1 LLPSRN
7 SAILPRMSTLLQDLR
22 YGARLLLKTP
32 GFTLIAALSLALGI
46 GANTTIFTL
55 INAVLLNPLPV
66 EDPSQLV
73 SVWTTDE
80 LNRSGGFGF
89 GFLQT
94 SPMNY
99 KDLRDKNEV
108 FSGIAAH
115 AGLPLNITGGTGD
128 PQQVFGEIV
137 TGNYFSVLG
146 AKPAIGRGFLPDEDQ
161 KPGAKLVCVLGY
173 GEWQKRF
180 GGEPSIVGRTI
191 SLNGRQ
197 FTVVGVMPKG
207 FKGTNAI
214 GAPAVWVPYMT
225 YQQTTTGFFL
235 ELIRPDQRRG
245 LVFNV
250 TGRLKP
256 GVSVRQAE
264 ANLKTLARQLE
275 QEYPNDNKG
284 RNVTLVPLAQATIN
298 PGFRGNI
305 VAAGGLLMTIV
316 ALVLLIACANVANL
330 LLARAAARQKEIAVR
345 LSLGATRAQLIRQ
358 LLTEGTLLAV
368 VGGAAGL
375 MLAYWA
381 QDVLWSFRPP
391 FLQADAIDIH
401 PDARV
406 LLFTLGIALATG
418 VLFGLAPAIQAS
430 RPDLVVELKEKTSAP
445 TGSRS
450 PLSLRNVLVA
460 AQIALSL
467 IALIGAGLFLRSLQN
482 AQRINPGFDVERL
495 ATMSFDL
502 GAQGYTE
509 ERGRQFQQRVLER
522 AASVPGVQS
531 ATLASTVPLFA
542 GGFART
548 VFLEGQD
555 ASDRRAGRLVQIAV
569 ASSHYLETLGIALV
583 RGRPTSEIDQPNT
596 PSAVVINETM
606 AKRFWPDQDAIGK
619 RFKFFGQDNFQQVV
633 GIARD
638 SKYNFIGEDPTPY
651 IYQATTQV
659 YQPQLSL
666 FVKAPNPQAVIGTVR
681 GEVQQLDRNLP
692 LTGVFT
698 LNEIFDQSLW
708 APRMGAW
715 LLAVFA
721 GLSLVLAVIGIYGV
735 MAYSVSQRTRELGI
749 RMALGAG
756 RADVVRLVVLQG
768 LRLTIAGVI
777 VGLAVSLAVTRLVA
791 TLLFNVSPTD
801 LVTFVA
807 VPALLAVAALGASYL
822 PALRATRIDPMIA
835 LRYE

>member
-1 LLPSRN
+1 
-7 SAILPRMSTLLQDLR
+7 MSV
-22 YGARLLLKTP
+22 
-32 GFTLIAALSLALGI
+32 
-46 GANTTIFTL
+46 
-55 INAVLLNPLPV
+55 AV
-66 EDPSQLV
+66 S
-73 SVWTTDE
+73 
-80 LNRSGGFGF
+80 
-89 GFLQT
+89 
-94 SPMNY
+94 
-99 KDLRDKNEV
+99 
-108 FSGIAAH
+108 
-115 AGLPLNITGGTGD
+115 
-128 PQQVFGEIV
+128 
-137 TGNYFSVLG
+137 
-146 AKPAIGRGFLPDEDQ
+146 
-161 KPGAKLVCVLGY
+161 
-173 GEWQKRF
+173 
-180 GGEPSIVGRTI
+180 
-191 SLNGRQ
+191 
-197 FTVVGVMPKG
+197 
-207 FKGTNAI
+207 
-214 GAPAVWVPYMT
+214 
-225 YQQTTTGFFL
+225 
-235 ELIRPDQRRG
+235 
-245 LVFNV
+245 
-250 TGRLKP
+250 P

-555 ASDRRAGRLVQIAV
+555 TSDRRAGRLVQITV

-583 RGRPTSEIDQPNT
+583 RGRPISEIDQPNT

-619 RFKFFGQDNFQQVV
+619 RFKFFGQENFQQVV

-768 LRLTIAGVI
+768 VRLTIAGVI

>member
-1 LLPSRN
+1 
-7 SAILPRMSTLLQDLR
+7 MSTLLQDLR

-345 LSLGATRAQLIRQ
+345 LSL
-358 LLTEGTLLAV
+358 
-368 VGGAAGL
+368 
-375 MLAYWA
+375 
-381 QDVLWSFRPP
+381 
-391 FLQADAIDIH
+391 
-401 PDARV
+401 
-406 LLFTLGIALATG
+406 
-418 VLFGLAPAIQAS
+418 
-430 RPDLVVELKEKTSAP
+430 
-445 TGSRS
+445 
-450 PLSLRNVLVA
+450 
-460 AQIALSL
+460 

-482 AQRINPGFDVERL
+482 AQSINPGFDVERL

-638 SKYNFIGEDPTPY
+638 SKYNFVGEDPTPY

-698 LNEIFDQSLW
+698 LNEIFDPSLG

>member
-1 LLPSRN
+1 M
-7 SAILPRMSTLLQDLR
+7 ATLLQDLR
-22 YGARLLLKTP
+22 YGARLLFKTP
-32 GFTLIAALSLALGI
+32 GFTLVAALSLALGI

-80 LNRSGGFGF
+80 RNQNGGFGS
-89 GFLQT
+89 GFMQT

-108 FSGIAAH
+108 FSGVAAH
-115 AGLPLNITGGTGD
+115 SGLPLNITGGTGD

-137 TGNYFSVLG
+137 TGNYFGVLG
-146 AKPAIGRGFLPDEDQ
+146 AKPSIGRGFLPDEDQ
-161 KPGAKLVCVLGY
+161 TPGARLVCVLGY

-180 GGEPSIVGRTI
+180 GGEPSIIGRTI
-191 SLNGRQ
+191 SLNGQ
-197 FTVVGVMPKG
+197 PFTVVGVMPKG

-225 YQQTTTGFFL
+225 YRQTTTGFFL

-264 ANLKTLARQLE
+264 ANLKTIARQLE
-275 QEYPNDNKG
+275 QEYQNDNKG

-305 VAAGGLLMTIV
+305 VVAGGLLMTIV

-330 LLARAAARQKEIAVR
+330 LLARAAARQREIAVR

-358 LLTEGTLLAV
+358 LLTEGTLLALL
-368 VGGAAGL
+368 GGAAGL

-391 FLQADAIDIH
+391 FLQPDAIDIH

-406 LLFTLGIALATG
+406 LLFTLVIALATG

-445 TGSRS
+445 TGARS
-450 PLSLRNVLVA
+450 PWSLRNMLVA

-482 AQRINPGFDVERL
+482 AQRINPGFDVDRL
-495 ATMSFDL
+495 ATLSFDL

-522 AASVPGVQS
+522 AGSIPGVQS

-555 ASDRRAGRLVQIAV
+555 ASDRRAGRLVQITV

-583 RGRPTSEIDQPNT
+583 RGRTISDSDQPNT

-619 RFKFFGQDNFQQVV
+619 RFKFFGQENFQQVV
-633 GIARD
+633 GIAKD

-666 FVKAPNPQAVIGTVR
+666 FVRAPNPQAVIGTVR

-698 LNEIFDQSLW
+698 RNDIFDQSLW
-708 APRMGAW
+708 APRMGAS

-749 RMALGAG
+749 RMALGAS

-768 LRLTIAGVI
+768 LRLTITGVI
-777 VGLAVSLAVTRLVA
+777 VGLAVSFAVTRLVA
-791 TLLFNVSPTD
+791 TLLFSVSPTD
-801 LVTFVA
+801 LLTFIA
-807 VPALLAVAALGASYL
+807 VPALLSLAALGASYL
-822 PALRATRIDPMIA
+822 PARRATRIDPMIA